1 MRNGQPDPGGTMRGL
16 WIVAV
21 AGLLAAAPV
30 RAQTA
35 PPVIS
40 PFDAALI
47 ESLISPRAVLGE
59 VVTER
64 DLDLLFAH
72 LKASIL
78 AAAAGTEPPA
88 PPDELKQRA
97 DAIGRALRTRGSL
110 AALVLLDA
118 LEASTRQ
125 RLRELQRQ
133 RAAPAAAARTPGAI

>member
-1 MRNGQPDPGGTMRGL
+1 MRGIWL
-16 WIVAV
+16 VAL
-21 AGLLAAAPV
+21 AGLVAAAPV
-30 RAQTA
+30 RAQT
-35 PPVIS
+35 PPDIIS

-47 ESLISPRAVLGE
+47 ESLISPRALVGE

-78 AAAAGTEPPA
+78 AAAAGAEPPA
-88 PPDELKQRA
+88 PPAELAQRA
-97 DAIGRALRTRGSL
+97 DAIGRALRMRGSL

-118 LEASTRQ
+118 LEAGARQ

-133 RAAPAAAARTPGAI
+133 RAAPAASTGAPGAI